1 MRIAGIDWALDVR
14 YHEKSFAG
22 RVVIAIGEAP
32 DPLLVDAAQLIIE
45 SATLDG
51 APTTYRVDRAHGT
64 LEFPGIP
71 AGPHRLEIA
80 YQGTAEA
87 NSLVGM
93 YVSPSGPGYVL
104 TTMSFP
110 TGARRIL
117 PSFEH
122 PSVKT
127 VYRLTLTVEEDARVI
142 FNTAPRTERKI
153 DGRREL
159 VFEPTPP
166 MSAYLLYLCIGPF
179 EALTVPGDRWPV
191 TVATSPGRSPAGRY
205 AAERATELLAAY
217 EEYYAMPYPLSKLD
231 LVAVENFWAGAM
243 ENWGAISFR
252 ENALL
257 VDPTT
262 SVRARREILLVLAH
276 EIAHQWFGN
285 LVTAAWWDDFWLN
298 ESFATFVGYRMVSR
312 RYPQEEAWSH
322 FLLRWAV
329 PAFEQDSRSASHPVH
344 VPVNSA
350 EEVGENA
357 DAVTYGKGGAVLRMI
372 EAYLGEGAFRRGVS
386 HYLAKYRYANAR
398 SEDLWASLG
407 EVSDRPVGRIMA
419 EWINRPG
426 YPIVHANWTEGK
438 LNLRQERFRADG
450 GPSPGVWP
458 IPLRIS
464 SSAGERVELFEEEKL
479 TLPLGSSRGL
489 RIDPDRAAFARIHY
503 DSTLFDQMVGEF
515 PSMTPVDQW
524 GFIMDT
530 HAFVYAELVPLDRF
544 LDLVRAGSAL
554 SEPLTVRS
562 LTSALSDLYV
572 PLYDVPALVPPMRQF
587 LRAQLDRVGL
597 EPRSKESDSAA
608 LLREILAANLS
619 RVDPAFAR
627 QLGARF
633 MEFDRLPAELRGP
646 VALAYARAEGSAA
659 YDPLVRRLKA
669 TTSEGERVQI
679 VHALASFTDGSL
691 VRRALGLI
699 TTSVVTAG
707 TAFPM
712 LTSVAS
718 NPASRRELFAWYRD
732 EATTLSK
739 MWAGSPLHSIFL
751 RIGLPMLGIDQEA
764 AVEEYFATHT
774 PADAIQA
781 VRQGLESLQL
791 MMRLRRSVRGPG
803 AN

>member
-1 MRIAGIDWALDVR
+1 MRITGVDWALDVR
-14 YHEKSFAG
+14 YHDKSFAG
-22 RVVIAIGEAP
+22 RVVIAIEEAP
-32 DPLLVDAAQLIIE
+32 DPLVVDAAQLIVQ
-45 SATLDG
+45 SATVDD
-51 APTTYRVDRAHGT
+51 APVTYRVDRARGT
-64 LEFPGIP
+64 LEFPGIG

-80 YQGTAEA
+80 YQGAADE

-104 TTMSFP
+104 TTMAFP

-122 PSVKT
+122 PAVKT

-142 FNTAPRTERKI
+142 FNTAFQTERKI

-179 EALTVPGDRWPV
+179 EALAVPGERWPV
-191 TVATSPGRSPAGRY
+191 TVATSPGRSSAGRY
-205 AAERATELLAAY
+205 SAERAAELLAGY

-231 LVAVENFWAGAM
+231 LVALENFWAGAM

-262 SVRARREILLVLAH
+262 SVRARREVLLILAH

-312 RYPQEEAWSH
+312 LYPEEDAWSH
-322 FLLRWAV
+322 FLLRWAG
-329 PAFEQDSRSASHPVH
+329 PAFEQDALSASHPIH
-344 VPVNSA
+344 VPVNSP

-372 EAYLGEGAFRRGVS
+372 EAYLGEETFRRGVS

-398 SEDLWASLG
+398 SEDLWAALG

-426 YPIVHANWTEGK
+426 HPIVHAAWTDGE
-438 LNLRQERFRADG
+438 LHLRQERFRADG

-464 SSAGERVELFEEEKL
+464 SSAGERVELFEREEL
-479 TLPLGSSRGL
+479 TISLGSPKGL
-489 RIDPDRAAFARIHY
+489 RIDPERAAFARVHY
-503 DSTLFDQMVGEF
+503 DSFLFDQMVDEF
-515 PSMTPVDQW
+515 PSATPVDQW

-530 HAFVYAELVPLDRF
+530 HAFVYAELVPLGRF
-544 LDLVRAGSAL
+544 FGLLHAGDGL
-554 SEPLTVRS
+554 SEPLPVRA
-562 LTSALSDLYV
+562 LTAALSDLYA
-572 PLYDVPALVPPMRQF
+572 PLHDVPAFVTSMRQF

-597 EPRSKESDSAA
+597 EPRSKEADSAP
-608 LLREILAANLS
+608 LLREVLAVSLCQ
-619 RVDPAFAR
+619 VDPAFAR
-627 QLGARF
+627 QLAVRF
-633 MEFDRLPAELRGP
+633 AEFDRLPAELRGP

-659 YDPLVRRLKA
+659 YDPLVRRLQA

-679 VHALASFTDGSL
+679 VLALASFTDGTL
-691 VRRALGLI
+691 VRRALDLI

-712 LTSVAS
+712 LLSAAA
-718 NPASRRELFAWYRD
+718 NPASRRALFAWYRN
-732 EATTLSK
+732 EATELSK
-739 MWAGSPLHSIFL
+739 MWAGTPLHSLFL
-751 RIGLPMLGIDQEA
+751 RIGVPMLGIDQEA

-774 PADAIQA
+774 PADASQA
-781 VRQGLESLQL
+781 VRQGLESLHL
-791 MMRLRRSVRGPG
+791 VMRLRRSVRGVGPP
-803 AN
+803 

>member
-1 MRIAGIDWALDVR
+1 A
-14 YHEKSFAG
+14 
-22 RVVIAIGEAP
+22 
-32 DPLLVDAAQLIIE
+32 
-45 SATLDG
+45 
-51 APTTYRVDRAHGT
+51 
-64 LEFPGIP
+64 
-71 AGPHRLEIA
+71 
-80 YQGTAEA
+80 
-87 NSLVGM
+87 
-93 YVSPSGPGYVL
+93 
-104 TTMSFP
+104 FP

-122 PSVKT
+122 PAVKT

-142 FNTAPRTERKI
+142 FNTAPQTERKI

-205 AAERATELLAAY
+205 AAERATELLAGY

-231 LVAVENFWAGAM
+231 LVALENFWAGAM

-262 SVRARREILLVLAH
+262 SVRARREVLLVLAH

-312 RYPQEEAWSH
+312 LYPEEDAWSH
-322 FLLRWAV
+322 FLLRWAG
-329 PAFEQDSRSASHPVH
+329 PAFEQDALSASHPIH
-344 VPVNSA
+344 VPVNSP

-372 EAYLGEGAFRRGVS
+372 EAYLGEETFRRGVS

-398 SEDLWASLG
+398 SEDLWAALG

-426 YPIVHANWTEGK
+426 HPIVHAAWTGGE
-438 LNLRQERFRADG
+438 LHLRQERFRADG

-464 SSAGERVELFEEEKL
+464 SSAGERVELFEREEL
-479 TLPLGSSRGL
+479 TISLGSPKGL
-489 RIDPDRAAFARIHY
+489 RIDPERAAFARVHY
-503 DSTLFDQMVGEF
+503 DSLLFDQMVDEF

-544 LDLVRAGSAL
+544 FGLLHAGDGLSKPLPVRA
-554 SEPLTVRS
+554 LTA
-562 LTSALSDLYV
+562 ALSDLYA
-572 PLYDVPALVPPMRQF
+572 PLHDVPAFVTSMRQF

-597 EPRSKESDSAA
+597 EPRSKEADSAP
-608 LLREILAANLS
+608 LLREILAVSLCQ
-619 RVDPAFAR
+619 VDPAFAR
-627 QLGARF
+627 QLAPRF
-633 MEFDRLPAELRGP
+633 VEFDRLPAELRGP
-646 VALAYARAEGSAA
+646 VALAYARSEGSAA
-659 YDPLVRRLKA
+659 YDPLVRRLKS

-679 VHALASFTDGSL
+679 VLALASFTDGTL
-691 VRRALGLI
+691 VRRALDLI

-712 LTSVAS
+712 LLSAAA
-718 NPASRRELFAWYRD
+718 NPASRRALFAWYRN

-739 MWAGSPLHSIFL
+739 MWTGTPLHSLFL
-751 RIGLPMLGIDQEA
+751 RIGIPMLGIDQEA

-774 PADAIQA
+774 PADASQA
-781 VRQGLESLQL
+781 VRQGLESLHL
-791 MMRLRRSVRGPG
+791 VMRLRCSVRGAG
-803 AN
+803 AP